1 MPEANGRGP
10 DRLGGLRRFAVA
22 ITVLNVLGH
31 TVLGFEQSWA
41 QPVVALAAAYLTEAL
56 LEAVDARAARRPPR
70 WRGGTRSVVDF
81 FLSAHISGLAVAMLL
96 YANERLAVIAF
107 AAAAAIASKA
117 LFRLPAAQGGRHFF
131 NPSNLGITATL
142 LLFPWVSISPPYHF
156 TEGLGAVG
164 DWALPAVIV
173 CTGTLLNARFTR
185 RLPLIAAWL
194 LGFGAQAVVRHLA
207 LGSPLAAAWL
217 PMTGVAFILFSFY
230 MVTDPATTPS
240 APRAQAAFGAAV
252 AAAYGAL
259 MAAHVVFGLFFA
271 LSIVCAVRGAWA
283 WAYAAAPAWR
293 ARTAGTG
300 PARVPAPGFPVP
312 VPAPPARRRPVLA
325 AEREP

>member
-1 MPEANGRGP
+1 MPDTTGRDA
-10 DRLGGLRRFAVA
+10 DRLGGLRRFAAA
-22 ITVLNVLGH
+22 ITVLNLLGH

-41 QPVVALAAAYLTEAL
+41 QPLVALAAAYLTEAL
-56 LEAVDARAARRPPR
+56 LEAVDARASGRAPR
-70 WRGGTRSVVDF
+70 WRGGIGTTVDF

-96 YANERLAVIAF
+96 YANARLAVVAF

-117 LFRLPAAQGGRHFF
+117 LLRLPAAQGGRHFF

-142 LLFPWVSISPPYHF
+142 LLFPWVGISPPYHF
-156 TEGLGAVG
+156 TEGVGAVI

-173 CTGTLLNARFTR
+173 CTGTFLNWRFTR
-185 RLPLIAAWL
+185 RLPLIAAWV
-194 LGFGAQAVVRHLA
+194 LGFAAQAVVRHLA
-207 LGSPLAAAWL
+207 LGAPLAAAWL
-217 PMTGVAFILFSFY
+217 PMTGVAFILFTFY

-240 APRAQAAFGAAV
+240 APRAQVVFGASV

-271 LSIVCAVRGAWA
+271 LSLVCAARGAWA
-283 WAYAAAPAWR
+283 WA
-293 ARTAGTG
+293 
-300 PARVPAPGFPVP
+300 RVPAP
-312 VPAPPARRRPVLA
+312 APARAPLPASASAWARVPSARREAVLA